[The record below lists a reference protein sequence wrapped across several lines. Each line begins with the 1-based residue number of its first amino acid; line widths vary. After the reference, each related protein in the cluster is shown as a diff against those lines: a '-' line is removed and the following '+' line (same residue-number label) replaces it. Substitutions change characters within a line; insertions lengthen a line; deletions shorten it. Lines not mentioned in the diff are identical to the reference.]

1 MSFIAILTES
11 TKDWHM
17 TKDAFDAVM
26 DGLQDALAVSR
37 GEKTGAVMH
46 EVSLDVREI
55 RAKLGLS
62 QPNFA
67 IAIGVPL
74 STLRNWEQRR
84 RRPNGA
90 ALALLRIIDKEPEA
104 ARRALLAA

>member
-1 MSFIAILTES
+1 MKSTES
-11 TKDWHM
+11 TKDCHM
-17 TKDAFDAVM
+17 GKAAFDAIM
-26 DGLQDALAVSR
+26 DGLQDALAVSK
-37 GEKTGAVMH
+37 GEETGAIIH
-46 EVSLDVREI
+46 EISLDVREI

-67 IAIGVPL
+67 MAIGVPL

-90 ALALLRIIDKEPEA
+90 ALALLRIIDREPEA